1 MRASWCCTC
10 VLMVCINYSFA
21 SSTSCPTFFYYSNTS
36 HQCECG
42 ASVGT
47 VGTVVQCNQ
56 QERKAEV
63 VLNYCVTTAEQ
74 EGQYYVGQC
83 PFAHTPMN
91 HTNRILS
98 ELPSDPG
105 QLNDVMCGPYNR
117 RGLLCGQCISG
128 YGPGVNHF
136 NLKCANCSNI
146 PTVLAV
152 GLYLLVESVP
162 STLFFICVIIFHIN
176 ITAGPLLGYVIFC
189 QAFTLY
195 CQIYV
200 PTYVYIV
207 SHVSAPLKVLFQIS
221 LTLSA
226 FWNLNFLKPVIPP
239 FCISDKL
246 TGIHTLLLSFVAVIY
261 PILLITI
268 ICVLIELHA
277 RNYRL
282 VHILWKPFKII
293 LSKANITAV
302 NTNAVV
308 YAFATFVLLSSTANV
323 YNLVAMIHLTN
334 VHTSI
339 DGKVYSKRLYFDP
352 TVSYLSKPYL
362 LYLLLPVVI
371 SILLVLVPSLLLC
384 VYPTRVYTKLSQC
397 VSARVRLAIT
407 AFAEALH
414 CCFKDGLNGTRDYR
428 ASAGLVILLFP
439 AGFLVVVVVHIAT
452 GYGWSIVSS
461 CISFVVSLLLSQ
473 IRPCKSPVANFSLA
487 YHFTV
492 LGILALVNQIW
503 DNEMS
508 TRTEN
513 LELTIILLPLIS
525 HILVFIWVGYTVSH
539 YVMLQCG
546 YSPRHEQ
553 VLTRLRMIASQCFHR
568 NRGGYQ
574 ALPNMA
580 DT

>member
-1 MRASWCCTC
+1 MMVASAACCYTF
-10 VLMVCINYSFA
+10 VLMLCIYF
-21 SSTSCPTFFYYSNTS
+21 SSANNTSCPTFFYYSNTS

-42 ASVGT
+42 VSVG
-47 VGTVVQCNQ
+47 VQCNQ

-63 VLNYCVTTAEQ
+63 DMYQCVTTAEQ
-74 EGQYYVGQC
+74 EGQYYVGGC
-83 PFAHTPMN
+83 PLAHTAMN
-91 HTNRILS
+91 HTNRVLS
-98 ELPSDPG
+98 ELPSDPD

-128 YGPGVNHF
+128 YGPGINHF

-152 GLYLLVESVP
+152 GLYLLVELVP
-162 STLFFICVIIFHIN
+162 SALFFICVIIFHIN
-176 ITAGPLLGYVIFC
+176 ITAGPLLGYVLFC

-195 CQIYV
+195 FQTHV
-200 PTYVYIV
+200 SMYVYIV
-207 SHVSAPLKVLFQIS
+207 SHASSPVRVLFQIS

-226 FWNLNFLKPVIPP
+226 FWNLSFLKPVIPP
-239 FCISDKL
+239 FCISEKL
-246 TGIHTLLLSFVAVIY
+246 TDIHTLLLSFVAVIY
-261 PILLITI
+261 PILLIAI

-282 VHILWKPFKII
+282 LHILWKPFKII
-293 LSKANITAV
+293 LIKTNITAV
-302 NTNAVV
+302 NTNAVIHG
-308 YAFATFVLLSSTANV
+308 FATFALVSSTANV
-323 YNLVAMIHLTN
+323 YNLTVMMMTTY

-339 DGKVYSKRLYFDP
+339 DGKVYSIRLYSDP
-352 TVSYLSKPYL
+352 TISYLSQQYL
-362 LYLLLPVVI
+362 LYLLLPVV
-371 SILLVLVPSLLLC
+371 SIFLVLVPSLLLC

-439 AGFLVVVVVHIAT
+439 ASSLVVSAVDIAT
-452 GYGWSIVSS
+452 GSIVTI
-461 CISFVVSLLLSQ
+461 CTFFVASLLLSQ
-473 IRPCKSPVANFSLA
+473 IRPCKSAIANFSLA

-492 LGILALVNQIW
+492 LGILALARHIW
-503 DNEMS
+503 DYEMS
-508 TRTEN
+508 TRTDS
-513 LELTIILLPLIS
+513 LELTIIILPLIS

-546 YSPRHEQ
+546 YSPRHER
-553 VLTRLRMIASQCFHR
+553 VLTRLRMIASHCFHR

-580 DT
+580 NA

>member
-1 MRASWCCTC
+1 M
-10 VLMVCINYSFA
+10 VLNDGFTGYLVLYYTLIVCMYFTFA
-21 SSTSCPTFFYYSNTS
+21 SSCPTFFYYSNTS

-42 ASVGT
+42 VSVG
-47 VGTVVQCNQ
+47 VQCNQ

-63 VLNYCVTTAEQ
+63 NLYYCVTTAEQ
-74 EGQYYVGQC
+74 EGQYYVGGC
-83 PFAHTPMN
+83 PFAHTAMN
-91 HTNRILS
+91 HTNRMLS
-98 ELPSDPG
+98 ELPSDPD

-128 YGPGVNHF
+128 YGPGVNQF

-152 GLYLLVESVP
+152 GLYLLVELVP

-176 ITAGPLLGYVIFC
+176 ITAGPLLGYVLFC
-189 QAFTLY
+189 QACTLY
-195 CQIYV
+195 FQTHV
-200 PTYVYIV
+200 SMYVYIV

-221 LTLSA
+221 LTLSS
-226 FWNLNFLKPVIPP
+226 FWNLSFLKPVIPP
-239 FCISDKL
+239 FCISEKL

-268 ICVLIELHA
+268 ICVLIELYA

-282 VHILWKPFKII
+282 FHILWKPFKII
-293 LSKANITAV
+293 LSKTNITPV
-302 NTNAVV
+302 NTNAVIH
-308 YAFATFVLLSSTANV
+308 AFATFVLVSSTANV
-323 YNLVAMIHLTN
+323 YNLSLMMRITDVQM
-334 VHTSI
+334 SI
-339 DGKVYSKRLYFDP
+339 DGKVYSKRLYSDP
-352 TVSYLSKPYL
+352 TISYLSQQYL

-371 SILLVLVPSLLLC
+371 SIFLVLVPSLLLC

-428 ASAGLVILLFP
+428 ASAGLVILLYP
-439 AGFLVVVVVHIAT
+439 ASLLVKRAVHIAT
-452 GYGWSIVSS
+452 GYGLSIVAS
-461 CISFVVSLLLSQ
+461 CICFVASLLLSQ
-473 IRPCKSPVANFSLA
+473 IRPCKSAVPNFSLA

-492 LGILALVNQIW
+492 LGILALAIHIW
-503 DNEMS
+503 DHEMS
-508 TRTEN
+508 TRTES

-546 YSPRHEQ
+546 YSPRHER

-580 DT
+580 NT

>member
-1 MRASWCCTC
+1 MASRATWCCTS
-10 VLMVCINYSFA
+10 LILYTYFKFA
-21 SSTSCPTFFYYSNTS
+21 SSCPTFFYYSNTS
-36 HQCECG
+36 HHCECG
-42 ASVGT
+42 VSVG
-47 VGTVVQCNQ
+47 VQCNQ
-56 QERKAEV
+56 QERKAEIF
-63 VLNYCVTTAEQ
+63 LNYCVTTAEQ
-74 EGQYYVGQC
+74 EGQYYVGVC
-83 PFAHTPMN
+83 PFAHTAMN

-98 ELPSDPG
+98 ELPSDPD

-128 YGPGVNHF
+128 YGPGVNQF

-152 GLYLLVESVP
+152 GLYLLVELVP

-189 QAFTLY
+189 QALTAY
-195 CQIYV
+195 CQTQV
-200 PTYVYIV
+200 STYVYIV
-207 SHVSAPLKVLFQIS
+207 SHVSAPLRVLFQIS

-226 FWNLNFLKPVIPP
+226 FWNLSFLKPVIPP

-246 TGIHTLLLSFVAVIY
+246 TGIHTLLLSFVTLIY

-282 VHILWKPFKII
+282 FNILWKPFKTI
-293 LSKANITAV
+293 LSKTNITAV
-302 NTNAVV
+302 NTNAVIH
-308 YAFATFVLLSSTANV
+308 AFATFVLVSSTANV
-323 YNLVAMIHLTN
+323 YNLYLMMRGTYVR
-334 VHTSI
+334 TSI
-339 DGKVYSKRLYFDP
+339 DGKVHSIRLYFDP
-352 TVSYLSKPYL
+352 TISYSSQVYV
-362 LYLLLPVVI
+362 LYLLLPVVV
-371 SILLVLVPSLLLC
+371 SIFLVLVPSLLLC

-439 AGFLVVVVVHIAT
+439 AVFLVVVVVHIAT
-452 GYGWSIVSS
+452 GYSWSIVSS
-461 CISFVVSLLLSQ
+461 CTFFVVSLLLSQ
-473 IRPCKSPVANFSLA
+473 IRPCKSPIANFSLS
-487 YHFTV
+487 YHFTE
-492 LGILALVNQIW
+492 LGILALAVHIW
-503 DNEMS
+503 GHEMS
-508 TRTEN
+508 TRTES
-513 LELTIILLPLIS
+513 LELTVIILPLIS
-525 HILVFIWVGYTVSH
+525 HILVFIWVGCAVSH

-546 YSPRHEQ
+546 YSPRHER
-553 VLTRLRMIASQCFHR
+553 VFTRLRMIASQCFCR

-580 DT
+580 NT

>member
-1 MRASWCCTC
+1 MDSRATWCCTT
-10 VLMVCINYSFA
+10 LILYTYFTFA
-21 SSTSCPTFFYYSNTS
+21 SSCPTFFYYSNTS
-36 HQCECG
+36 HHCECG
-42 ASVGT
+42 MSAG
-47 VGTVVQCNQ
+47 VQCNQ

-74 EGQYYVGQC
+74 EGQYYVGKC
-83 PFAHTPMN
+83 PFAHTAMN
-91 HTNRILS
+91 HTNRMLS
-98 ELPSDPG
+98 ELPSDPD

-128 YGPGVNHF
+128 YGHGVNYF

-146 PTVLAV
+146 PTLLSVC
-152 GLYLLVESVP
+152 LYLLVELVP

-189 QAFTLY
+189 QAFTVYFQTDVSLY
-195 CQIYV
+195 A
-200 PTYVYIV
+200 YIV

-226 FWNLNFLKPVIPP
+226 FWNLSFLKPVIPP

-246 TGIHTLLLSFVAVIY
+246 TGTHTLLLSFVAVIY

-277 RNYRL
+277 RKYRL
-282 VHILWKPFKII
+282 FHILWKPFKII
-293 LSKANITAV
+293 LSKANITPV
-302 NTNAVV
+302 NTNAVIH
-308 YAFATFVLLSSTANV
+308 AFATFVLVSSTANV
-323 YNLVAMIHLTN
+323 YNLYVMMRGTY
-334 VHTSI
+334 VRTSI
-339 DGKVYSKRLYFDP
+339 DGKVHSIRLYFDP
-352 TVSYLSKPYL
+352 TISYLSQEYL
-362 LYLLLPVVI
+362 LYLSLPVVI

-428 ASAGLVILLFP
+428 ASAGLVILYFP
-439 AGFLVVVVVHIAT
+439 AVMLVVVVVHIAT
-452 GYGWSIVSS
+452 GYSSSIVSS
-461 CISFVVSLLLSQ
+461 CTFFVVSLLLSQ
-473 IRPCKSPVANFSLA
+473 IRPCKSPIANFSLA

-492 LGILALVNQIW
+492 LGILALAEHIW
-503 DNEMS
+503 NHEMS
-508 TRTEN
+508 TRSDS
-513 LELTIILLPLIS
+513 LELTIIILPLIS

-546 YSPRHEQ
+546 YSPRHER

-580 DT
+580 NT

>member
-1 MRASWCCTC
+1 MFETMVPWAAWCCIC
-10 VLMVCINYSFA
+10 VLMVCIYFSFA
-21 SSTSCPTFFYYSNTS
+21 STSCPTFFYYSNTS
-36 HQCECG
+36 HHCECG
-42 ASVGT
+42 VSVG
-47 VGTVVQCNQ
+47 VHCNQ

-63 VLNYCVTTAEQ
+63 ALYHCVTTAEQ
-74 EGQYYVGQC
+74 EGQYYVGGC
-83 PFAHTPMN
+83 PLAHTAMN

-98 ELPSDPG
+98 ELPSDPD
-105 QLNDVMCGPYNR
+105 QLNDMMCGPYNR

-152 GLYLLVESVP
+152 GLYLLVELVP

-189 QAFTLY
+189 QIFTLF
-195 CQIYV
+195 CQIFV
-200 PTYVYIV
+200 ATYVYIV
-207 SHVSAPLKVLFQIS
+207 SHVSAPLRVLFQIS

-226 FWNLNFLKPVIPP
+226 FWNLSFLKPVIPP

-261 PILLITI
+261 PIILITI

-282 VHILWKPFKII
+282 FHILWKPFQII
-293 LSKANITAV
+293 LSKTNITAV
-302 NTNAVV
+302 NTNAVIH
-308 YAFATFVLLSSTANV
+308 AFATFVLVSSTANV
-323 YNLVAMIHLTN
+323 YNLSLMMRTTDVRTN
-334 VHTSI
+334 I
-339 DGKVYSKRLYFDP
+339 DGKVHSIRLYFDP
-352 TVSYLSKPYL
+352 TVSQQYL

-371 SILLVLVPSLLLC
+371 SILVVLVPSLLLC

-439 AGFLVVVVVHIAT
+439 ASSLVISAVHSAT
-452 GYGWSIVSS
+452 GYDSGIVSS
-461 CISFVVSLLLSQ
+461 CTFFVVSLLLSQ
-473 IRPCKSPVANFSLA
+473 IRPCKSAVANFSLA

-492 LGILALVNQIW
+492 LGILALAIHIW
-503 DNEMS
+503 GYEMS
-508 TRTEN
+508 TRTES
-513 LELTIILLPLIS
+513 LELTVIILPLIS

-546 YSPRHEQ
+546 YSPRHER

-580 DT
+580 NT

>member
-1 MRASWCCTC
+1 MASRATWCCTT
-10 VLMVCINYSFA
+10 LIVCMYFTFA
-21 SSTSCPTFFYYSNTS
+21 SSCPTFFYYSNTS

-42 ASVGT
+42 MSAG
-47 VGTVVQCNQ
+47 VQCNQ
-56 QERKAEV
+56 QKRKAEV
-63 VLNYCVTTAEQ
+63 DLYTCVTTAEQ
-74 EGQYYVGQC
+74 EGQYYVGLC
-83 PFAHTPMN
+83 PFAHTAMN
-91 HTNRILS
+91 HTNRMLS
-98 ELPSDPG
+98 QLPSDPD

-117 RGLLCGQCISG
+117 RGLLCGECISG

-136 NLKCANCSNI
+136 NLKCTNCSNI

-152 GLYLLVESVP
+152 GLYLLVELVP

-176 ITAGPLLGYVIFC
+176 ITAGPLLGYVLFC
-189 QAFTLY
+189 QLLTTYF
-195 CQIYV
+195 QIQV
-200 PTYVYIV
+200 SMYVYIV
-207 SHVSAPLKVLFQIS
+207 SHVSAPLKALFQIS

-226 FWNLNFLKPVIPP
+226 LWNLSFLKPVIPP
-239 FCISDKL
+239 FCISEKL

-282 VHILWKPFKII
+282 FHILWKPFQII
-293 LSKANITAV
+293 LSKTNITPV
-302 NTNAVV
+302 NTNAVIH
-308 YAFATFVLLSSTANV
+308 AFATFVLVSSTANV
-323 YNLVAMIHLTN
+323 YILTVMMGTFN

-352 TVSYLSKPYL
+352 TISYLSQEYL
-362 LYLLLPVVI
+362 LCLSLPVVI

-428 ASAGLVILLFP
+428 ASAGLVILLYP
-439 AGFLVVVVVHIAT
+439 ASSLVTSALHMT
-452 GYGWSIVSS
+452 GYGWNIDTS
-461 CISFVVSLLLSQ
+461 CTFFVASLLLSQ
-473 IRPCKSPVANFSLA
+473 IRPFKSAVANFSLA
-487 YHFTV
+487 YHLTV
-492 LGILALVNQIW
+492 LGILTLAIHIW

-508 TRTEN
+508 TRTES

-539 YVMLQCG
+539 YVILQCG
-546 YSPRHEQ
+546 YSPRHER
-553 VLTRLRMIASQCFHR
+553 VLTRLKAIASQCFHR

-580 DT
+580 NA

>member
-1 MRASWCCTC
+1 MASRATWCCTTFI
-10 VLMVCINYSFA
+10 VCMYFTFA
-21 SSTSCPTFFYYSNTS
+21 SSCPTFFYYSNTS

-42 ASVGT
+42 VSIG
-47 VGTVVQCNQ
+47 VQCNQ

-63 VLNYCVTTAEQ
+63 ALYHCVTTAEQ
-74 EGQYYVGQC
+74 EGQYYVGLC
-83 PFAHTPMN
+83 PFAHTAMN
-91 HTNRILS
+91 HTNRMLS
-98 ELPSDPG
+98 ELPSDPD

-117 RGLLCGQCISG
+117 RGLLCGQCICG
-128 YGPGVNHF
+128 YGPGVNQF
-136 NLKCANCSNI
+136 YLKCANCSNM

-152 GLYLLVESVP
+152 GLYLLVELVP

-176 ITAGPLLGYVIFC
+176 ITAGPLLGYVLFC

-195 CQIYV
+195 CQIFV
-200 PTYVYIV
+200 PTYVNIV
-207 SHVSAPLKVLFQIS
+207 SHVSAPLRVLLQIS

-226 FWNLNFLKPVIPP
+226 FWNLSFLKPVIPP
-239 FCISDKL
+239 FCISHKL
-246 TGIHTLLLSFVAVIY
+246 TGIHTLLLSYVAFIY

-282 VHILWKPFKII
+282 FHIIWKPFHII
-293 LSKANITAV
+293 LSKTNITAV
-302 NTNAVV
+302 NTNAVIH
-308 YAFATFVLLSSTANV
+308 AFATFVLVSSTANV
-323 YNLVAMIHLTN
+323 YNLTVMTKTIN
-334 VHTSI
+334 VYTSI
-339 DGKVYSKRLYFDP
+339 DGKVYSKCLYFDP
-352 TVSYLSKPYL
+352 TISYLSQQYL
-362 LYLLLPVVI
+362 LYLLLPVVV
-371 SILLVLVPSLLLC
+371 SIFLVLVPSLLLC

-414 CCFKDGLNGTRDYR
+414 CCFKDGLNGTPDYR
-428 ASAGLVILLFP
+428 ASAGLVILIFP
-439 AGFLVVVVVHIAT
+439 VGSLVNGAVHIAT
-452 GYGWSIVSS
+452 GYEWSIVTI
-461 CISFVVSLLLSQ
+461 CTFFVVSLLLSQ

-492 LGILALVNQIW
+492 LGILALVNHIW
-503 DNEMS
+503 DTEMS
-508 TRTEN
+508 TRTES

-580 DT
+580 NT

>member
-1 MRASWCCTC
+1 MASRATWCYTS
-10 VLMVCINYSFA
+10 LILYTYFKFA
-21 SSTSCPTFFYYSNTS
+21 SSCPTFFYYSNTS
-36 HQCECG
+36 HHYECG
-42 ASVGT
+42 VSG
-47 VGTVVQCNQ
+47 GVQCNQ

-63 VLNYCVTTAEQ
+63 DLYTCVTTAEQ
-74 EGQYYVGQC
+74 EGQYYVGVC
-83 PFAHTPMN
+83 PFAHTAMN
-91 HTNRILS
+91 HTNRMLS
-98 ELPSDPG
+98 ELPTDPD

-128 YGPGVNHF
+128 YGPGVNQF
-136 NLKCANCSNI
+136 NLKCTNCSNI
-146 PTVLAV
+146 PSVFAV
-152 GLYLLVESVP
+152 GLYLLVELVP
-162 STLFFICVIIFHIN
+162 ITLFFICVIIFHIN
-176 ITAGPLLGYVIFC
+176 ITAGPLLGYVLFC
-189 QAFTLY
+189 QVFTVY
-195 CQIYV
+195 FQIQV
-200 PTYVYIV
+200 SMYVYIV
-207 SHVSAPLKVLFQIS
+207 SHVSAPMRVLFQIS

-226 FWNLNFLKPVIPP
+226 FWNLSFLKPVIPP
-239 FCISDKL
+239 FCISEKL
-246 TGIHTLLLSFVAVIY
+246 TGIHTLLLSYVAVIY

-282 VHILWKPFKII
+282 LHILWKPFKTI
-293 LSKANITAV
+293 LSKTNITAV
-302 NTNAVV
+302 NTNTVIHS
-308 YAFATFVLLSSTANV
+308 FATFVLVSSTANV
-323 YNLVAMIHLTN
+323 NTLTLMMKATD
-334 VHTSI
+334 VYTSI
-339 DGKVYSKRLYFDP
+339 DGKVYSTCLYSDP
-352 TVSYLSKPYL
+352 TISYLSQQYI

-439 AGFLVVVVVHIAT
+439 AVSLVNSAVCIAT
-452 GYGWSIVSS
+452 GYEWNIATS
-461 CISFVVSLLLSQ
+461 CTSFVLSLLLSE
-473 IRPCKSPVANFSLA
+473 IRPFKSAFANFSLA

-492 LGILALVNQIW
+492 FGVLALVKHMW
-503 DNEMS
+503 EHEMS
-508 TRTEN
+508 TRTDR
-513 LELTIILLPLIS
+513 LELTFIILPLIS

-546 YSPRHEQ
+546 YSPRFER
-553 VLTRLRMIASQCFHR
+553 VFTRLRMIASQCFHR

-580 DT
+580 NA